1 MTLKISRLYV
11 HPVKGFAGIR
21 VEAAEVTARGFRHD
35 RRWMVVDA
43 DGMFVTQR
51 ERPEMVLVRTAL
63 SGGAID
69 LAAPGL
75 PPFRLPLRHEAGPR
89 RDVRVW
95 RHQGRAVAH
104 AEGSSWISRFMG
116 GPHELVYMPDDER
129 RPVDPD
135 YGRPGDIVS
144 FADGYP
150 LLLIS
155 EASLDHLNARLPA
168 PIVMERFRPSVVV
181 EGCSPH
187 AEDDWMSFTVGTLP
201 FRGVKPCSRCVVT
214 TVDPTTG
221 ARGPEPLRTLAV
233 YRSRD
238 GKVWFGMNV
247 IPDGTGAI
255 RVGDA
260 VSLPG
265 T

>member
-1 MTLKISRLYV
+1 MVKVTALYV

-21 VEAAEVTARGFRHD
+21 VDAAPLTPRGLAHD

-63 SGGAID
+63 VDGAID
-69 LAAPGL
+69 LTAPTR
-75 PPFRLPLRHEAGPR
+75 PPFRLPLASARGAR

-104 AEGSSWISRFMG
+104 PEGSSWISRFLG

-129 RPVDPD
+129 RPVDPA
-135 YGRPGDIVS
+135 YGRPDDIVS

-155 EASLDHLNARLPA
+155 QASLDHLNARLPA

-181 EGCSPH
+181 DGCPPH
-187 AEDDWMSFTVGTLP
+187 AEDDWMTFAIGALS

-214 TVDPTTG
+214 TVDPATG
-221 ARGPEPLRTLAV
+221 VRGPEPLRTLAV

-247 IPDGTGAI
+247 IPDGTGTL
-255 RVGDA
+255 RVGDI
-260 VSLPG
+260 VDVPG
-265 T
+265 P

>member
-1 MTLKISRLYV
+1 MFRISALYV

-21 VEAAEVTARGFRHD
+21 VEAAEVTARGLAHD

-43 DGMFVTQR
+43 DGLFVTQR

-63 SGGAID
+63 SADAID

-75 PPFRLPLRHEAGPR
+75 APFRLPLRHEDGHAR
-89 RDVRVW
+89 EARVW
-95 RHQGRAVAH
+95 RHQGRALVH
-104 AEGSSWISRFMG
+104 AEGSAWISRFMG
-116 GPHELVYMPDDER
+116 GPHELVYMPEDER

-135 YGRPGDIVS
+135 YGRTGDIVS

-155 EASLDHLNARLPA
+155 QASLDQLNVRLA
-168 PIVMERFRPSVVV
+168 VPIGMERFRPSVVV
-181 EGCSPH
+181 EGCPPH
-187 AEDDWMSFTVGTLP
+187 AEDGWPAFAIGALA
-201 FRGVKPCSRCVVT
+201 FRGVKPCSRCTVT
-214 TVDPTTG
+214 TVDPATG

-247 IPDGTGAI
+247 VPDGIGPL
-255 RVGDA
+255 RVGDE
-260 VSLPG
+260 VSVAPA
-265 T
+265 

>member
-1 MTLKISRLYV
+1 MIRIAALYV

-21 VEAAEVTARGFRHD
+21 VESAEVTARGLAHD

-63 SGGAID
+63 AAGAIE
-69 LAAPGL
+69 LGAPGL

-95 RHQGRAVAH
+95 RHQGRGVAH
-104 AEGSSWISRFMG
+104 AEGSAWISRFLG
-116 GPHELVYMPDDER
+116 GPHELVYMPDQER

-155 EASLDHLNARLPA
+155 QASLDHLNARLAA
-168 PIVMERFRPSVVV
+168 PIVMERFRPSLVV
-181 EGCSPH
+181 EGCPPH
-187 AEDDWMSFTVGTLP
+187 AEDDWPAFSIGALP

-214 TVDPTTG
+214 TVDPATG
-221 ARGPEPLRTLAV
+221 VRGLEPLRTLAV

-247 IPDGTGAI
+247 VPDGTGPL
-255 RVGDA
+255 RVGDQL
-260 VSLPG
+260 SPG
-265 T
+265 

>member
-1 MTLKISRLYV
+1 MLRVSALYV
-11 HPVKGFAGIR
+11 HPVKGFAGIP
-21 VEAAEVTARGFRHD
+21 VEAAEVTPRGLAHD

-63 SGGAID
+63 TGGAIE
-69 LAAPGL
+69 LEAPDH
-75 PPFRLPLRHEAGPR
+75 PPFRLPLRHEGGPR

-95 RHQGRAVAH
+95 RHQGRAIAH
-104 AEGSSWISRFMG
+104 AEGSAWISRFLG

-135 YGRPGDIVS
+135 YGRAGDTVS

-155 EASLDHLNARLPA
+155 QASLDHLNARLAA
-168 PIVMERFRPSVVV
+168 PIVMERFRPSLVV
-181 EGCSPH
+181 EGCLPH
-187 AEDDWMSFTVGTLP
+187 AEDDWMAFSIGPLR

-214 TVDPTTG
+214 TIDPTTG
-221 ARGPEPLRTLAV
+221 VRGLEPLRTLAV

-247 IPDGTGAI
+247 VPDGTGPL
-255 RVGDA
+255 RVGDEL
-260 VSLPG
+260 LPR
-265 T
+265 